1 LLTSEFEPFVPWK
14 LWAIVLAF
22 QKKKNQSSFG
32 LLELKI
38 WAEYRIV
45 SELQDIFR
53 LLRCSE
59 FSVVAKIWTWKRHN
73 WVLDSHES
81 FRSMC

>member
-1 LLTSEFEPFVPWK
+1 
-14 LWAIVLAF
+14 
-22 QKKKNQSSFG
+22 
-32 LLELKI
+32 
-38 WAEYRIV
+38 V